1 MKKLV
6 LLLVIPICGL
16 LAKPRFDIDSLLYVY
31 STSGQDN
38 AQEIEGFFIGKLYHS
53 DRDSALAI
61 QKELISKTAI
71 LENKELYIILLIHS
85 YHLLPF
91 DQQIKLLT
99 EAAEL
104 SIKYDKPHLLG
115 ASYMYKGI
123 VFRDNSIADSAM
135 MYALKSRDIFE
146 VENLQGE
153 LSEVLQLIADMH
165 YHAGAYE
172 EAEKTYKEIELTS
185 PGLANTWRYST
196 IQNNLGLI
204 KIRQGLYDEAEKYF
218 LNSLKKLNP
227 DNNRN
232 TSEPGL
238 PYLYRKLLELSIL
251 QKRFDKAAE
260 YFSIGYEL
268 TYRLKRFEELPGYY
282 IGKAQILNNES
293 KFDSALIFL
302 DRAIEAEKKHL
313 DLKFRIDLYKTFADT
328 YKMLNNF
335 SEANK
340 YLELYI
346 NVFEKANSS
355 YANAR
360 LLHTYAKHN
369 YNKAIEEV
377 ETQKR
382 ERNFLTAILGFSILS
397 LVIFAMFYARLKRS
411 NKLLVKKNLK
421 LANTNSD
428 IIFTNLRENDELLNT
443 ENSDVEMDVQLK
455 KKKEIESGTLE
466 AILEKLERV
475 IEEEKIFLEP
485 DLTLV
490 NLAKKLDT
498 NRTYLL
504 KAIQNKYKM
513 NFLSFI
519 NNLRIKEAI
528 KIMSTDEI
536 INLNMD
542 GIAKRAGFNNRVTFN
557 KVFKEATGVSPSFF
571 VKNIEPT
578 HNY

>member
-1 MKKLV
+1 MKKL
-6 LLLVIPICGL
+6 LLLLFIPICGL
-16 LAKPRFDIDSLLYVY
+16 FAKPQFDIDSLLYVY
-31 STSGQDN
+31 SISGQDKVR
-38 AQEIEGFFIGKLYHS
+38 EIEGVFIGKLYHS
-53 DRDSALAI
+53 DKDSALAI
-61 QKELISKTAI
+61 QKELVSKTAT
-71 LENKELYIILLIHS
+71 LKNKELYIIVLIHS

-104 SIKYDKPHLLG
+104 SIKYDKPDLLG
-115 ASYMYKGI
+115 TSFMYKGI
-123 VFRDNSIADSAM
+123 AFRNNSIADSAM

-146 VENLQGE
+146 AENLQGE

-165 YHAGAYE
+165 YHAAAYE
-172 EAEKTYKEIELTS
+172 EAEKTYKEIEQTS
-185 PGLANTWRYST
+185 PGLATTWRYST

-204 KIRQGLYDEAEKYF
+204 KIRQGFYDEAEKYF

-227 DNNRN
+227 DYNRN
-232 TSEPGL
+232 TPEPGL

-251 QKRFDKAAE
+251 QKRFDKATE

-268 TYRLKRFEELPGYY
+268 TNRFKRSEELPGYY
-282 IGKAQILNNES
+282 IGKAQILNHES
-293 KFDSALIFL
+293 KFDSSLIFL
-302 DRAIEAEKKHL
+302 ERAIESEKKHP
-313 DLKFRIDLYKTFADT
+313 DLKFKIDLYKTLANT

-382 ERNFLTAILGFSILS
+382 ERNFLTVILGFAILS
-397 LVIFAMFYARLKRS
+397 LIIFAMFYTRLKRS
-411 NKLLVKKNLK
+411 NKLLVKKNIK
-421 LANTNSD
+421 LANTSSD
-428 IIFTNLRENDELLNT
+428 VIFTSLSESDELLNT
-443 ENSDVEMDVQLK
+443 ENSDLETEVQPK
-455 KKKEIESGTLE
+455 KKKDIESGTLE
-466 AILEKLERV
+466 VILDKLERM
-475 IEEEKIFLEP
+475 IEKEKIFLEP

-504 KAIQNKYKM
+504 KAIQNKYEM

-528 KIMSTDEI
+528 KIMSTDEV
-536 INLNMD
+536 NLLNID
-542 GIAKRAGFNNRVTFN
+542 GIAQKAGFNNRVTFN

-571 VKNIEPT
+571 IKNIDT
-578 HNY
+578 DV